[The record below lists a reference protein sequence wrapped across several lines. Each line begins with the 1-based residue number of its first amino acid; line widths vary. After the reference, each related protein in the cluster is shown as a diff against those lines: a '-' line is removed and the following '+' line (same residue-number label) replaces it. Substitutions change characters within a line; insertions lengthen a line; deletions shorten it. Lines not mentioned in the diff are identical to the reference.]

1 MTVVGRLRRKGEAGM
16 ITAEF
21 AAVLPAVVLMLG
33 VLLNTVAIGID
44 QIRCVDAA
52 RAVARAVARGEPT
65 AAAKHLAARSA
76 PDGAQLT
83 VGTRGDRVHA
93 RVEADVPGP
102 FGWLMDGR
110 DLGATAVAA
119 LEQP

>member
-1 MTVVGRLRRKGEAGM
+1 MTTVGRLRLKTEAGM

-21 AAVLPAVVLMLG
+21 AAVLPAVVLVLG

-52 RAVARAVARGEPT
+52 RAVARAAARGESP
-65 AAAKHLAARSA
+65 AAAERVGARSA
-76 PDGAQLT
+76 PDGARVT
-83 VGTRGDRVHA
+83 VGTDGDRVRA
-93 RVEADVPGP
+93 RVEAGVPGP

-110 DLGATAVAA
+110 ELGSTAVAA